1 MSELTHLDDDG
12 RARMV
17 DVGGKPVTRRV
28 AIAEGR
34 LDTTAEVVGLVR
46 ADGLKKAD
54 VLPTARIAGI
64 QGAKRTS
71 ELIPLAHIVPLDA
84 VSIDFGFDEAA
95 ITIRATVSTTA
106 RTGIEMEA
114 LTAVAVAGLTLHDMV
129 KAVDPAARLGG
140 IRLVEK
146 RGGKRGVWRADPAAD
161 AAPDAHAE
169 GATDV
174 AAASTDAVPNRRAV
188 VLVAS
193 TRAAA
198 GTADDTTGPVIAGW
212 LAERGLESGAP
223 RVVAD
228 ADLADALR
236 DAVAETPAVI
246 LTTGGTGVNPSDR
259 TPEATRA
266 VLDQELPGV
275 AEAIRAAGR
284 DATPT
289 AALSRALAGV
299 AGRTIIVNLPG
310 SRGGVADGLAVLG
323 GLLPHLLDQVAG
335 GDHARP
341 TPAPAAARAPASP
354 HADPGPRRHP
364 HPEPQGHAAHG
375 GPQPPAAGEA
385 DRLEHGGAPHA

>member
-17 DVGGKPVTRRV
+17 DVGAKPVTRRV

-46 ADGLKKAD
+46 SDGLRKAD

-84 VSIDFGFDEAA
+84 VSIDFGFEEAA
-95 ITIRATVSTTA
+95 VTIRATASTTA

-146 RGGKRGVWRADPAAD
+146 RGGKRGVWRADDAGSGGRAAREAPVSRPDDDD
-161 AAPDAHAE
+161 AAP
-169 GATDV
+169 
-174 AAASTDAVPNRRAV
+174 SRRAV

-198 GTADDTTGPVIAGW
+198 GTADDTTGPVIATW
-212 LAERGLESGAP
+212 LAERGLEPGAP
-223 RVVAD
+223 IVVAD
-228 ADLADALR
+228 ADLADAMR
-236 DAVAETPAVI
+236 EAVAESPAVI
-246 LTTGGTGVNPSDR
+246 LTTGGTGVNPTDR

-284 DATPT
+284 AATPT

-299 AGRTIIVNLPG
+299 AGRTLIVNLPG
-310 SRGGVADGLAVLG
+310 SRGGVADGLAVLAD
-323 GLLPHLLDQVAG
+323 LLPHLLDQIAG
-335 GDHARP
+335 GDHAPRGP
-341 TPAPAAARAPASP
+341 RSR

-364 HPEPQGHAAHG
+364 QDAPDHAAHG
-375 GPQPPAAGEA
+375 GETARVAGEA